1 MAFFSAVTVVPWLDA
16 MLESESPALT
26 VWRPAVEL
34 EVDLVLDLVLAVL
47 DLDFG
52 LVLVMTSRSESDLEV
67 FLACAADA

>member
-34 EVDLVLDLVLAVL
+34 EVDLVLAVL

-67 FLACAADA
+67 LLACAADA